1 MKLSRLFALGA
12 LVVAG
17 TAGAVQVNPVSYDM
31 PNGSAGTFD
40 YFDDTYNGAGCTT
53 CSLSP
58 LSGGLG
64 QLTDGVIATQNWNI
78 VEAPAGP
85 GPYVGWMDINP
96 TITFHFGSS
105 VAVDSVTFH
114 FDDSGFGLVS
124 APASVTIGATT
135 YNVINPVGTDPFAFT
150 VSGLGFVGTDMS
162 VQINRTNS
170 WSFVSE
176 ITFQSPVPEAGT
188 SALFI
193 AGLGALVGLSRRR
206 RRGA

>member
-1 MKLSRLFALGA
+1 MKLSTLIALGA
-12 LVVAG
+12 LVLAG

-31 PNGSAGTFD
+31 PNGSSGTFD
-40 YFDDTYNGAGCTT
+40 YFDDTYSGAGCTT
-53 CSLSP
+53 CSSSP

-85 GPYVGWMDINP
+85 GPYVGWAEFNP

-114 FDDSGFGLVS
+114 FDDSGFGLVF

-135 YNVINPVGTDPFAFT
+135 YNVIDPVGTDPFAFT
-150 VSGLGFVGTDMS
+150 VSGLGFVGSDLS
-162 VQINRTNS
+162 VTINRTNS

-176 ITFQSPVPEAGT
+176 ITFQSPVPEASTG
-188 SALFI
+188 AMWV
-193 AGLGALVGLSRRR
+193 AGLGVLVGLARRR
-206 RRGA
+206 KRRA